1 MTICEKVSYIKGLA
15 EGLGLDDATKEG
27 KVLNAIIDVLTD
39 IAEEIDYIEEDYA
52 ELSEQVDAVDEDLAS
67 VEDFIY
73 EDEDEDGCDCGC
85 CDDDDLY
92 EVECPKCHD
101 VIYLDEDMLAEEG
114 ITCPNCGT
122 DLEFDFDD
130 DCDCCCGCDH
140 KDAEEE

>member
-15 EGLGLDDATKEG
+15 EGLALDDSTKEG

-73 EDEDEDGCDCGC
+73 ED
-85 CDDDDLY
+85 DDDDKA
-92 EVECPKCHD
+92 EKS
-101 VIYLDEDMLAEEG
+101 EDQQS
-114 ITCPNCGT
+114 
-122 DLEFDFDD
+122 
-130 DCDCCCGCDH
+130 
-140 KDAEEE
+140 